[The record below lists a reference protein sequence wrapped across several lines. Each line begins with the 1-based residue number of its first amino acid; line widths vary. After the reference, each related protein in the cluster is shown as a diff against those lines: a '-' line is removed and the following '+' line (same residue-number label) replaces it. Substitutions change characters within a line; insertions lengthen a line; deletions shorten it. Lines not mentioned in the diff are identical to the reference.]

1 MREIHPL
8 NDEEIVAQHT
18 KKFQKELSS
27 GLVSLVLLSILNQAQ
42 TALYG
47 YEITKKLQQNNEEKL
62 GAIYPVLRNLH
73 ARELVHCEV
82 KTSDSGPPRK
92 YYTISALGKR
102 VLAQC
107 LTSWLATQSHVN
119 NIINGRFENDQ

>member
-1 MREIHPL
+1 MRETDEL
-8 NDEEIVAQHT
+8 KDEEIVAQHT

-27 GLVSLVLLSILNQAQ
+27 GLVSLVLLSILNQAK

-47 YEITKKLQQNNEEKL
+47 YEITKQFQQNNVEKL

-92 YYTISALGKR
+92 YYTITALGKR
-102 VLAQC
+102 VFAQC
-107 LTSWLATQSHVN
+107 LTSWLTTQSHVN
-119 NIINGRFENDQ
+119 HIIHGRLENDQ

>member
-1 MREIHPL
+1 MRDIHEL
-8 NDEEIVAQHT
+8 NDENIVAQHT

-27 GLVSLVLLSILNQAQ
+27 GLVSLVLLSILEQAK

-47 YEITKKLQQNNEEKL
+47 YEITRQFQQHNEEKL

-82 KTSDSGPPRK
+82 KTSESGPPRK
-92 YYTISALGKR
+92 YYTISALGKK

-107 LTSWLATQSHVN
+107 LTSWQATQNHVN
-119 NIINGRFENDQ
+119 NILNGRSEHDQ

>member
-1 MREIHPL
+1 MRDIHEL
-8 NDEEIVAQHT
+8 NDENIVAQHI

-27 GLVSLVLLSILNQAQ
+27 GLVSLVLLSILEQAK

-47 YEITKKLQQNNEEKL
+47 YEITRQLQQHNEGKL

-82 KTSDSGPPRK
+82 KISESGPPRK
-92 YYTISALGKR
+92 YYTISALGKK

-107 LTSWLATQSHVN
+107 LTSWLATQNHVN
-119 NIINGRFENDQ
+119 NILNGRSEHDQ

>member
-1 MREIHPL
+1 MPQNHDPD
-8 NDEEIVAQHT
+8 DENIVAQHT

-27 GLVSLVLLSILNQAQ
+27 GIVSLVLLSILDQAS

-47 YEITKKLQQNNEEKL
+47 YEITRRLQQHNGEKL

-82 KTSDSGPPRK
+82 KTSESGPPRK
-92 YYTISALGKR
+92 YYTISTLGKK
-102 VLAQC
+102 VLTQC
-107 LTSWLATQSHVN
+107 LASWQTTQNHVN
-119 NIINGRFENDQ
+119 NILNGRSEHDQ

>member
-1 MREIHPL
+1 MHETNEL

-27 GLVSLVLLSILNQAQ
+27 GLVSLVLLAILNQAK

-47 YEITKKLQQNNEEKL
+47 YEIARRFQQKNTEKL

-92 YYTISALGKR
+92 YYTITALGKR
-102 VLAQC
+102 VFAQC

-119 NIINGRFENDQ
+119 NIIHGRLENDQ

>member
-1 MREIHPL
+1 MQDDTRA
-8 NDEEIVAQHT
+8 NDDELVTQHT

-27 GLVSLVLLSILNQAQ
+27 GLVSLVLLSILDQAK

-47 YEITKKLQQNNEEKL
+47 YEIAKQLQHQHDEKP

-73 ARELVHCEV
+73 ARQLIHCEV

-92 YYTISALGKR
+92 YYTITALGQK
-102 VLAQC
+102 VLAK
-107 LTSWLATQSHVN
+107 WLASWQATQHQVN
-119 NIINGRFENDQ
+119 NIINGQLHYDN

>member
-1 MREIHPL
+1 MQDDTRA
-8 NDEEIVAQHT
+8 NDDELVTQHT

-27 GLVSLVLLSILNQAQ
+27 GLVSLVLLSILDQAK

-47 YEITKKLQQNNEEKL
+47 YEITKQLQQQHDEKP

-73 ARELVHCEV
+73 ARQLIDCEV

-92 YYTISALGKR
+92 YYTITALGQK
-102 VLAQC
+102 VLAK
-107 LTSWLATQSHVN
+107 WLASWHATQHQVN
-119 NIINGRFENDQ
+119 NIINGQLHYDN

>member
-1 MREIHPL
+1 MRDIHQL

-27 GLVSLVLLSILNQAQ
+27 GLVSLVLLSILNQAK

-47 YEITKKLQQNNEEKL
+47 YEITKKLQQNNKEKL

-119 NIINGRFENDQ
+119 NIINGRSENDQ

>member
-1 MREIHPL
+1 MREIHKQH
-8 NDEEIVAQHT
+8 DEEIVAQHT

-27 GLVSLVLLSILNQAQ
+27 GIVSLVLLSILNQAK

-47 YEITKKLQQNNEEKL
+47 YEITKQLQQNNGEKL

-92 YYTISALGKR
+92 YYTISALGKQ

-107 LTSWLATQSHVN
+107 LTSWLATQKHVN
-119 NIINGRFENDQ
+119 NIIHGRSDNDQ